1 LSVDGQVLS
10 SGIRAIGGV
19 GGEGGRRGQILGL
32 PLCECRDGLGFAVT
46 LLRRDLGGGEGHVS
60 GDEIGV
66 ERQSA
71 VKKGDV
77 FLLWGTGIR
86 DGTDGG
92 HERPRALGIFFD
104 RGAAI
109 VFCLLAGTDVNQFRA
124 FGEKLEGTVVLRNAE
139 PGRRCR
145 GGEALDEDAVAASK
159 LDAVKEIGGRRE
171 TDAASLD
178 ELAEVA
184 GGITL
189 SEAAKN
195 FGPVKRGGLG
205 EDTRVQQSENETEE
219 ESTLSHLDV
228 ITYSLPQYGKL

>member
-1 LSVDGQVLS
+1 LGVDGQVLWG
-10 SGIRAIGGV
+10 GIRAIGGV
-19 GGEGGRRGQILGL
+19 GGEGGRRRQILGL
-32 PLCECRDGLGFAVT
+32 PLCECRDGLRFAVA
-46 LLRRDLGGGEGHVS
+46 LLGRDLGGGEGHVS

-71 VKKGDV
+71 AKKGDV
-77 FLLWGTGIR
+77 FLLWGIRIR
-86 DGTDGG
+86 DGSDGG

-104 RGAAI
+104 RGVAV
-109 VFCLLAGTDVNQFRA
+109 VFRLLAGADVNQFRA

-145 GGEALDEDAVAASK
+145 RGEALDEDAVAAGE

-171 TDAASLD
+171 TDAASLN

-195 FGPVKRGGLG
+195 FAPVKRGGLG
-205 EDTRVQQSENETEE
+205 EDTGVQQSENETKEK
-219 ESTLSHLDV
+219 STLSHVDV
-228 ITYSLPQYGKL
+228 MRYSWQRYGKQ

>member
-1 LSVDGQVLS
+1 LSVGGQVLWG
-10 SGIRAIGGV
+10 GIRAIGGV

-32 PLCECRDGLGFAVT
+32 PLCECRDGLGFAVA

-77 FLLWGTGIR
+77 FVLWGTGIR

-104 RGAAI
+104 GSAAI
-109 VFCLLAGTDVNQFRA
+109 VFGLLAGTDVNQFRA

-139 PGRRCR
+139 PRGRSR

-205 EDTRVQQSENETEE
+205 EDTRVQQSEKETEE
-219 ESTLSHLDV
+219 ESKLSHVDV
-228 ITYSLPQYGKL
+228 IRYSWQRYGKQ